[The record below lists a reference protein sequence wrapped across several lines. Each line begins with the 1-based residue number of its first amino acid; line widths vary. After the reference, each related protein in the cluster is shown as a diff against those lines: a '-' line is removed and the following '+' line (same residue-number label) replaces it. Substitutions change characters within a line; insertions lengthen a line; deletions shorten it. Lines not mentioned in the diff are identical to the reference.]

1 MPTIQLFGQDVKACS
16 KIVPDRN
23 RQGDMMI
30 KSKDFIWDMKT
41 DVKMMKLRKSL
52 Q

>member
-30 KSKDFIWDMKT
+30 KSKISSWDMKT
-41 DVKMMKLRKSL
+41 DMEK
-52 Q
+52 